1 MLQTIKELFLQILPN
16 IPQQRIQQPSLQD
29 AFPSQQQLPTI
40 SFNTQNALQT
50 QPQPAQYHN
59 MYNAPYPPQ
68 TTLLLPQKR
77 VSPTNTL
84 LPSPQSF
91 ILPQSFIS
99 PQSIPPNQLPIPNEK
114 PPTKPCDS
122 QSSFDKTLN
131 VIESDL

>member
-1 MLQTIKELFLQILPN
+1 MLQTIKEVFLQILPN

-40 SFNTQNALQT
+40 SFNAQNALQT

-68 TTLLLPQKR
+68 TTLLLPQEH

-84 LPSPQSF
+84 LPS
-91 ILPQSFIS
+91 PQSFIS
-99 PQSIPPNQLPIPNEK
+99 PQSIPPNQLPILNEK
-114 PPTKPCDS
+114 NHQQNPAILNRLSIKP
-122 QSSFDKTLN
+122 
-131 VIESDL
+131 